1 MSNCLKKSKNKSP
14 QTTELPPPPQV
25 RFFCEPKQKINNYVV
40 ESKLGYGAFGNVYKV
55 SIDKKKQNK
64 FYALKAIKN
73 EKRFIKAAKTEA
85 IILKHLLD
93 NNVPNVCELFDSFSY
108 EKHPCFVFN
117 LYHKD
122 LYTAITD
129 HKKIYKRGF
138 DHTFIKEVVKQIFV
152 ALDHLNKHFIVHAD
166 LKPENIMLESPG
178 SNKIR
183 IIDFGSSCLQNSSIH
198 TYIQSRYYRSPEVL
212 LGGVYGTQIDV
223 WSLGCIIYELFTTKP
238 LFRAKSSAQ
247 LLMMHTELLNLPTT
261 SYFDKCQNA
270 HEYYCY
276 SNDNDGGK
284 YVPLRTTDVYG
295 VKRIPGTINIDIL
308 INQYMESQKI
318 PYIKDG
324 YFNDLIMQCISYP
337 YNRITPIKALNH
349 EYLKTK
355 L

>member
-1 MSNCLKKSKNKSP
+1 MFKHPIVNLYFFLSVSIALVFSNSISSLILFSA
-14 QTTELPPPPQV
+14 LLALIFV
-25 RFFCEPKQKINNYVV
+25 INNQ
-40 ESKLGYGAFGNVYKV
+40 F
-55 SIDKKKQNK
+55 
-64 FYALKAIKN
+64 ALKAIKN

-93 NNVPNVCELFDSFSY
+93 NNVPNVCELFDSFTY
-108 EKHPCFVFN
+108 EKQNKIHPCFVFN

-122 LYTAITD
+122 LYTAICD
-129 HKKIYKRGF
+129 HKKIYNKGF
-138 DHTFIKEVVKQIFV
+138 DHKFIKEVVRQIFV
-152 ALDHLNKHFIVHAD
+152 ALDHLNKLRVVHAE
-166 LKPENIMLESPG
+166 LKPENIMLESSD

-183 IIDFGSSCLQNSSIH
+183 IIDFGSSCSQNSTIH

-261 SYFDKCQNA
+261 AYFDRCQNA
-270 HEYYCY
+270 HEYYSYCGHV
-276 SNDNDGGK
+276 DGGK
-284 YVPLRTTDVYG
+284 YLPLRTTDAYG

-308 INQYMESQKI
+308 INHYVESQKI
-318 PYIKDG
+318 PYSKDG
-324 YFNDLIMQCISYP
+324 YFNDLIMQCLSYP
-337 YNRITPIKALNH
+337 YNRITPIKALDH